1 MGEDG
6 EATERAGATSSQL
19 SAADMK
25 SQRGQAE
32 EEATVRAGATS
43 SQMSAADMKVLR
55 GQAEEEE
62 VPACVATAASRETSV
77 APLPQRYPCIDA
89 GWVFA
94 ASVDNMFFTTRPRKR
109 RNNRQRWGPFVGCI
123 LPGECWGDVGEHDL
137 TCGGALP
144 CSPAIW

>member
-1 MGEDG
+1 MGDIG

-62 VPACVATAASRETSV
+62 VPARVATAASRETSV
-77 APLPQRYPCIDA
+77 APLPPRYLCIDA

-94 ASVDNMFFTTRPRKR
+94 ASVEIRAFLRLYLER
-109 RNNRQRWGPFVGCI
+109 G
-123 LPGECWGDVGEHDL
+123 
-137 TCGGALP
+137 
-144 CSPAIW
+144 